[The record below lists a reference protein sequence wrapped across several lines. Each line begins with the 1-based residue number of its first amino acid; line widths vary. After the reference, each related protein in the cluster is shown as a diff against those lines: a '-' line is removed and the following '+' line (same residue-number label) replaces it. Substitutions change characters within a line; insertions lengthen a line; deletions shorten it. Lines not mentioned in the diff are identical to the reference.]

1 MRYLILCLS
10 ISLSGSLFA
19 PAALADAEA
28 DIKYRQNTF
37 KIVGGHMG
45 SMATILRDGI
55 KREDFAYHA
64 RSIAAVASLVPTVF
78 PAGSGDG
85 KTEALPEI
93 WTEPEEFQAAL
104 DKFLTAAANMG
115 EVADS
120 DDMRAIGGAMKALGG
135 SCKGCHDNY
144 KAD

>member
-10 ISLSGSLFA
+10 VSLFA

-28 DIKYRQNTF
+28 DIKYRQNIF
-37 KIVGGHMG
+37 KVVGGHMG
-45 SMATILRDGI
+45 GMGTILKSGVYPD
-55 KREDFAYHA
+55 DFAYHA
-64 RSIAAVASLVPTVF
+64 KSIAAVASIVPTVF

-85 KTEALPEI
+85 KTEALPDI
-93 WTEPEEFQAAL
+93 WSEPEEFQAAL
-104 DKFLTAAANMG
+104 DKFLTAAADMG

-120 DDMRAIGGAMKALGG
+120 GDMGAIGGAMKALGG
-135 SCKGCHDNY
+135 ACKNCHDNF